1 MSKVVILTG
10 FGLNCQD
17 ETYQSCKD
25 AGFKNVEKI
34 HLNKFLNG
42 IKKLADYDFLII
54 PGGFSGGDQ
63 LGAGVFF
70 ALKMEKLRKDIE
82 EFIAQGKL
90 ILGIC
95 NGFQILVKLGLLPGH
110 LTYNDCGNFQ
120 TRWVSLAVNNNSP
133 CVFTKGIEYIQLP
146 IRHGEGKY
154 WAKQEELNYLE
165 ENNQIVVKY
174 ALEKTGNLA
183 HGFFP
188 ANPNGSLNDIAGVVN
203 DRGTVFGLMPHPED
217 FNRRTN
223 HPGWTKDKVEAQNS
237 GQEYLPNK
245 EGGGII
251 IFRNARIY
259 LEKEFK

>member
-1 MSKVVILTG
+1 MIKAVILTG

-17 ETYQSCKD
+17 ETEYACKI
-25 AGFKNVEKI
+25 AGFRHVEQI

-42 IKKLADYDFLII
+42 SKKLSDYHLLII

-82 EFIAQGKL
+82 EFIAAGKL

-95 NGFQILVKLGLLPGH
+95 NGFQIMVNFGLLPGS

-120 TRWVSLAVNNNSP
+120 TRWVTLKVNPASN
-133 CVFTKGIEYIQLP
+133 CVFTRGIDYIDLP
-146 IRHGEGKY
+146 VRHGEGKY
-154 WAKQEELNYLE
+154 WAPKARLE
-165 ENNQIVVKY
+165 IITEKHLYVVQY
-174 ALEKTGNLA
+174 AGKDGLPANGS
-183 HGFFP
+183 FP
-188 ANPNGSLNDIAGVVN
+188 ANPNGSLNDFAGIT
-203 DRGTVFGLMPHPED
+203 DSTGHIFGLMPHPED
-217 FNRRTN
+217 FNRITS
-223 HPGWTKDKVEAQNS
+223 HPKWTREKAAKHNS
-237 GQEYLPNK
+237 GQEYLSNK

-259 LEKEFK
+259 LENQFK